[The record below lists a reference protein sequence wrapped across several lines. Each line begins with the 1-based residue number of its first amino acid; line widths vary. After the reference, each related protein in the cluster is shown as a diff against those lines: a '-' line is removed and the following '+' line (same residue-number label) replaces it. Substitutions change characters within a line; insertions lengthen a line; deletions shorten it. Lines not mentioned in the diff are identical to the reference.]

1 MSSSGLSLQGVSFR
15 SWSSISSRMAR
26 RSDALRSPG
35 WKVASAHRTLRL
47 VLSRLRSKSQVISAP
62 FHNAGGGLACRLQR
76 QAAVNRAP
84 PRRVSP
90 LRARIPHACAL
101 RLPDT
106 RMERKVWRSETE
118 AGAGVTVPYV
128 QDYYLWSLLKRLDST
143 AASVVS
149 QASGSDVA
157 LNITH
162 ALHRKKAA
170 TKLDSITANTVVVY
184 I

>member
-1 MSSSGLSLQGVSFR
+1 M
-15 SWSSISSRMAR
+15 
-26 RSDALRSPG
+26 
-35 WKVASAHRTLRL
+35 
-47 VLSRLRSKSQVISAP
+47 
-62 FHNAGGGLACRLQR
+62 ACRLR
-76 QAAVNRAP
+76 RMAGVNRAVASH
-84 PRRVSP
+84 VSA
-90 LRARIPHACAL
+90 LRAFIQHACAL

-106 RMERKVWRSETE
+106 RKERKVWRSESE
-118 AGAGVTVPYV
+118 AGAGVTTPYV

-149 QASGSDVA
+149 QASGSEVA

>member
-1 MSSSGLSLQGVSFR
+1 
-15 SWSSISSRMAR
+15 MACHLR
-26 RSDALRSPG
+26 R
-35 WKVASAHRTLRL
+35 T
-47 VLSRLRSKSQVISAP
+47 
-62 FHNAGGGLACRLQR
+62 AG
-76 QAAVNRAP
+76 VNRATAN
-84 PRRVSP
+84 RVSA
-90 LRARIPHACAL
+90 LRALILHACAL

-106 RMERKVWRSETE
+106 RKERKVWHPE
-118 AGAGVTVPYV
+118 AGAAVRVPYV
-128 QDYYLWSLLKRLDST
+128 QDYYLWSLLKRLDSA

-157 LNITH
+157 LNITN

>member
-1 MSSSGLSLQGVSFR
+1 
-15 SWSSISSRMAR
+15 
-26 RSDALRSPG
+26 
-35 WKVASAHRTLRL
+35 
-47 VLSRLRSKSQVISAP
+47 
-62 FHNAGGGLACRLQR
+62 
-76 QAAVNRAP
+76 
-84 PRRVSP
+84 
-90 LRARIPHACAL
+90 
-101 RLPDT
+101 LPDT
-106 RMERKVWRSETE
+106 RKERKVWRSDPE

-157 LNITH
+157 LNIIH
-162 ALHRKKAA
+162 ALHMKKAA